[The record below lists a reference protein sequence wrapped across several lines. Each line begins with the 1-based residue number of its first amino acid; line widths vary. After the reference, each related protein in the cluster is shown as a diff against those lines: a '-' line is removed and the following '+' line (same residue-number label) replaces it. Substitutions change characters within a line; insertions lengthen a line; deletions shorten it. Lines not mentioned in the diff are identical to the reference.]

1 MPEKKDAA
9 PLTSEQAQKLPA
21 TGATTVAGGLNPVD
35 SGKPPL
41 NESSAAPV
49 PVVPNTGANVTP
61 GTQGAP
67 RVAPT
72 ANTNPAT
79 LDPPGAARGVV
90 TPDANT
96 NPATQSG
103 LGGAVVAPP
112 REDGG
117 AQTTIDSKTT
127 TIHPGASLTSPVE
140 PTGEPYDRSADIASG
155 GVALKG
161 PKVPGSADALK
172 AEEDAKQAKSQNQL
186 GQKK

>member
-1 MPEKKDAA
+1 MPDKKEAA
-9 PLTSEQAQKLPA
+9 PLTSEQAAKLPT

-35 SGKPPL
+35 SGRPPL

-49 PVVPNTGANVTP
+49 PVVPNTTP

-67 RVAPT
+67 QVA
-72 ANTNPAT
+72 ADSNTNPAT
-79 LDPPGAARGVV
+79 LDPPGAARGVLNA
-90 TPDANT
+90 DANT

-112 REDGG
+112 RADGG

-127 TIHPGASLTSPVE
+127 TIHPGASLNSPVE

-161 PKVPGSADALK
+161 PKLPGSEDALK
-172 AEEDAKQAKSQNQL
+172 AEEDQKAAKSQNQL